1 MKKLVICA
9 GPTAVG
15 KTSVLRHVIRKLL
28 AKNIRVAYLKN
39 DVQYA
44 TDAKVLAEEFDILTA
59 TEYSGEF
66 CPDHASVTTL
76 YNHIRWAWNGG
87 AEVFLVE
94 TAGLCLRCAPYALP
108 EESLGIVVLE
118 ETSGI
123 DLPFKIG
130 PMLTLA
136 DVAMITKID
145 MVSQAERE
153 IFLARTRVA
162 APKVRVWEVN
172 AQAGIG
178 IDPLV
183 TRILNTPDLA
193 DGGFPTLRGYP
204 PLGTCTVCSGERSMD
219 PNRHRGVVAITGGS
233 TRFSGQ

>member
-28 AKNIRVAYLKN
+28 AKNICVAYLKN

-44 TDAKVLAEEFDILTA
+44 TDATMLAEEFGIHTA

-76 YNHIRWAWNGG
+76 YGHIQWAWAAG
-87 AEVFLVE
+87 AEVLLVE

-108 EESLGIVVLE
+108 GESLGIVVLE

-178 IDPLV
+178 IDPLIQ
-183 TRILNTPDLA
+183 RILSTPDLVKI
-193 DGGFPTLRGYP
+193 PTLRGNP

-219 PNRHRGVVAITGGS
+219 PKKHRGVVAITDGGML
-233 TRFSGQ
+233 FSGQ